1 MTLSEL
7 AYHVVKNV
15 KYYEDSSFTL
25 QSFRAGD
32 FDADP
37 DYANSINNALA
48 PINEAIHRLS
58 DRNKLPCRVATLGE
72 QKDLLA
78 DISSIGSVK
87 RVRNAF
93 FMDRRGYV
101 RVGFREIN
109 KTQLLLNEV
118 RNGNFCI
125 EYWVDV
131 PNLKKEWMDQLG
143 NYDQEHDVDLSQYG
157 INETMCGYIV
167 EYAQGKLLEPDAP
180 EIANLHV
187 TRAEQ
192 YFDDLEEPST
202 PFSQS
207 VVGNKYRMGR

>member
-1 MTLSEL
+1 MKLSEL

-15 KYYEDSSFTL
+15 KYYDDPSFTL
-25 QSFRAGD
+25 GAFRQGD

-58 DRNKLPCRVATLGE
+58 DRDKLPCRVVTLGE
-72 QKDLLA
+72 QTDLLA
-78 DISSIGSVK
+78 DISTIPNLK

-93 FMDRRGYV
+93 FMNHRGYV

-109 KTQLLLNEV
+109 RTTLLLNEV
-118 RNGNFCI
+118 RDGNFCI

-131 PNLKKEWMDQLG
+131 PNLQKEWMDQLG
-143 NYDQEHDVDLSQYG
+143 NYDEGGDVELSQYG
-157 INETMCGYIV
+157 VNETMCGYIV
-167 EYAQGKLLEPDAP
+167 EYAQGKLLEPIAP
-180 EIANLHV
+180 ELANLHI

-192 YFDDLEEPST
+192 YFDDLEEAGT
-202 PFSQS
+202 PFNQG
-207 VVGNKYRMGR
+207 VVSNKYGMKR

>member
-15 KYYEDSSFTL
+15 KYYEDPGFTL
-25 QSFRAGD
+25 ASFRAGD

-58 DRNKLPCRVATLGE
+58 DRNKLQCRVATLGE
-72 QKDLLA
+72 QLALLA
-78 DISSIGSVK
+78 DISSVPMVK

-93 FMDRRGYV
+93 FMTAAGYE
-101 RVGFREIN
+101 RVGFRELN
-109 KTQLLLNEV
+109 RGQLLLDSLKS
-118 RNGNFCI
+118 GTFCI

-131 PNLKKEWMDQLG
+131 PNLQKQWSDNLG
-143 NYDQEHDVDLSQYG
+143 NYIAANDPDLSQFG
-157 INETMCGYIV
+157 VNETMCGYVV
-167 EYAQGKLLEPDAP
+167 EYAQGKLLEPIAP
-180 EIANLHV
+180 ELANMHV

-202 PFSQS
+202 PFNQP
-207 VVGNKYRMGR
+207 VVERKFGIKR